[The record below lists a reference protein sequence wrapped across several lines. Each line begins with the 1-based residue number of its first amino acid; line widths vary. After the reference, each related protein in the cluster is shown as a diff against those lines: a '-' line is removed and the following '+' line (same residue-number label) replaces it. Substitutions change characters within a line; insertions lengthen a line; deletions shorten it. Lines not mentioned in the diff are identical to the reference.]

1 VVLRLP
7 CELVINHLLPVL
19 RVSLAKEL
27 VHNMGMSQ
35 VEAARALGIT
45 QPAVYNYLR
54 SPVKTNRELSRHFEE
69 VKTVAEEL
77 AKDIS
82 KGDLTQQEALRRV
95 CHLCLELRTD
105 GPICRLHE
113 VAAPELARGS
123 CSLCLQDLV
132 VERRRS
138 LEEYEVLENVRLAVR
153 LIEGSPAFPA
163 LVPEIGTN
171 VVMAKAGAKSLS
183 DVVGVQGRIHVAAGK
198 ARATG
203 PPAFGGSSHI
213 ASAVLTA
220 MKHDP
225 STRAALNIRYDTR
238 VIKIC
243 EEMGL
248 LISSFSRREEPPEV
262 KRVDGKTIPWGIRR
276 AIEKVGRLPDVVYD
290 LGDIGKEAMV
300 FLFRA
305 TAFDA
310 AYLAN
315 RIAEE
320 YHRRTSRNRKQSS
333 QTVLSHGIRPK
344 KLGSE

>member
-1 VVLRLP
+1 VALTRNRTRNENNAPVILRLP
-7 CELVINHLLPVL
+7 CELVINHLLPAL
-19 RVSLAKEL
+19 RISLAKEL
-27 VHNMGMSQ
+27 VRNAGMSQ
-35 VEAARALGIT
+35 VETARILGIT

-54 SPVKTNRELSRHFEE
+54 SRAKLAGALSQRVEE
-69 VKTVAEEL
+69 VEAVAQGL

-82 KGDLTQQEALRRV
+82 RGGIIQQEAMRRV
-95 CHLCLELRTD
+95 CRLCLELRTD
-105 GPICRLHE
+105 GPLCRIHE
-113 VAAPELARGS
+113 STAPELGRQT
-123 CSLCLQDLV
+123 CSFCLQDLV
-132 VERRRS
+132 GERGKS
-138 LEEYEVLENVRLAVR
+138 LEEYEVLENVRQAVR
-153 LIEGSPAFPA
+153 LIEGSTAFPA

-171 VVMAKAGAKSLS
+171 IVMAKVNAKSPS
-183 DVVGVQGRIHVAAGK
+183 DVVGVQGRIHVAVGK

-225 STRAALNIRYDTR
+225 STRAALNIRYDPTA
-238 VIKIC
+238 IKIC

-248 LISSFSRREEPPEV
+248 LISSFSRREEPPEI

-320 YHRRTSRNRKQSS
+320 YHRRTSRNRK
-333 QTVLSHGIRPK
+333 
-344 KLGSE
+344 